1 MQGEY
6 QMTHTVS
13 TLLFIIFLLL
23 VYIYKQR
30 RSNDVNKL
38 IKRYKSLSKHFLD
51 YKKDL
56 YGLTKFLSGH
66 VDERNIKLEDSLK
79 VIEVL
84 VKQLQDSHDL
94 VKHVYIDNTISLLK
108 KSIIEHKDDRVYVDK
123 CKKSIGY
130 LESLLVEHNEIT
142 DNILQE
148 VQYIRETLKASNA
161 FVKEKAVNMLLQL
174 NDIEEETEEI
184 KNKSTLGI

>member
-1 MQGEY
+1 
-6 QMTHTVS
+6 MTHTVG

-30 RSNDVNKL
+30 RSNDVSKL

-123 CKKSIGY
+123 CKKSISY
-130 LESLLVEHNEIT
+130 LESLLVEHSEIT

-148 VQYIRETLKASNA
+148 VQYIRETLRASNV
-161 FVKEKAVNMLLQL
+161 FVKEKAVNTLLQL
-174 NDIEEETEEI
+174 NDIEEEANEL